1 MTHAGAPST
10 AMAQAAARVERLRES
25 LGARL
30 VQTHISWVLLTDD
43 HAWKIKKPVRL
54 GFLDCRSRHARQHL
68 CEEELRLNRRLAP
81 DLYLGVATVTGT
93 PEHPCLEGTAPVL
106 DHAVKMRRFAD
117 GALLSERLA
126 GGHLHAA
133 DVDRLAQRLAE
144 FHRQAPV
151 AAADSGFGTPER
163 VAGDL
168 RAVVRRLAGSD
179 AGFDAAPWRDWVEQ
193 QACSMT
199 ATWARRL
206 REGFVREVHGDL
218 HLANLVDLDGDITAF
233 DAIEFDP
240 ALRWIDVASDIA
252 FAVMDL
258 HAHGRPDLAMRLL
271 DGWLSCTGDHGA
283 VTVLRSYLVYRA
295 LVRALVR
302 NLTVAPDRRPGDAC
316 TGASPTARQYLAEA
330 CRWRDA
336 ADPRLLITEG
346 LPGSGKTWVTTR
358 LLARCGAIR
367 WRSDVERKRLHGLAS
382 TDRSPS
388 PPGQGLY
395 TDTATAQVYAQLE
408 RLAREGL
415 QAGWP
420 LIIDASFAQAA
431 ARRRMR
437 ALAQSLKVPFAILC
451 CEAPDDELRR
461 RLQLRRRQ
469 GTDASDADAAVLTH
483 ARGSREPLA
492 PDEQA
497 LALPMAAAP
506 DVEEL
511 ARRWR
516 ALQGNDDEHR
526 KPSDRH
532 HG

>member
-1 MTHAGAPST
+1 MSHAPAHSTALAQAGAW
-10 AMAQAAARVERLRES
+10 VERLRES
-25 LGARL
+25 LHARG

-43 HAWKIKKPVRL
+43 FAWKIKKPVRL
-54 GFLDCRSRHARQHL
+54 GFLDCRSRHAREHL

-81 DLYLGVATVTGT
+81 ELYLGVARITGT
-93 PEHPCLEGTAPVL
+93 PEQPGLDGAGPVL
-106 DHAVKMRRFAD
+106 DHAVTMRRFPD

-126 GGHLHAA
+126 AG
-133 DVDRLAQRLAE
+133 RLQATDIDQLARRLAE

-151 AAADSGFGTPER
+151 AAVDAGLGTPER

-179 AGFDAAPWRDWVEQ
+179 PGFDAAPWREWVEQ
-193 QACSMT
+193 HASRMA

-271 DGWLSCTGDHGA
+271 DGWLSGTGDHGA

-302 NLTVAPDRRPGDAC
+302 NLTVAPDRRTSESS
-316 TGASPTARQYLAEA
+316 TGAAPSARQYLDEA
-330 CRWRDA
+330 CRWRDG

-346 LPGSGKTWVTTR
+346 LPGSGKTWVTTQ
-358 LLARCGAIR
+358 LLERCGAIR
-367 WRSDVERKRLHGLAS
+367 LRSDVERKRLHGLAPA
-382 TDRSPS
+382 DRSPS

-395 TDTATAQVYAQLE
+395 TDTATARVYEHLE
-408 RLAREGL
+408 HLARDAL

-420 LIIDASFAQAA
+420 VIIDASFAQAA

-437 ALAQSLKVPFAILC
+437 ALARSLQVPFAILR
-451 CEAPDDELRR
+451 CEAPDAELRR
-461 RLQLRRRQ
+461 RLQWRQTQ
-469 GTDASDADAAVLTH
+469 GTDASDADAAVLAH
-483 ARGSREPLA
+483 ARRTREPLA

-497 LALPMAAAP
+497 VALDAGSPP

-516 ALQGNDDEHR
+516 AHQGNDDEHEL
-526 KPSDRH
+526 PSDRH